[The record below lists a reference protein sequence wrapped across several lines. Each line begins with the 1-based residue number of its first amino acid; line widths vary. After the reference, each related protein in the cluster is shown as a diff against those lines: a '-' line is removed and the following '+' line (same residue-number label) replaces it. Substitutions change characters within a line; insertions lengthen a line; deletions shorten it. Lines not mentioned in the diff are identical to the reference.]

1 MKEINEKEELLGFTP
16 TEFPK
21 LEEAQRNL
29 KPYKELWFLI
39 KQKTNQLDYWK
50 KTETVFNLEPEE
62 IEKEVKA
69 MV

>member
-39 KQKTNQLDYWK
+39 KQKAN
-50 KTETVFNLEPEE
+50 
-62 IEKEVKA
+62 
-69 MV
+69 